1 MSQYKTTVTDLLKN
15 CLLALTLITVIGCSN
30 TLEVEGDFPRPV
42 INILPLTVGVVYN
55 EPFKTYRYV
64 EQEEERND
72 WEISIGRAQMKLFN
86 TVLPAMFSKVIGV
99 PEINASSEDVVD
111 LFFEPSV
118 EEFQFNVPEETKIKM
133 YEVWIKY
140 NMKVYDARG
149 SLLADWIITAY
160 GKTPTEF
167 MKSDKTALNEALI
180 IALRDVG
187 AGLSLR
193 FRHVPEIQAW
203 MGQRGKV
210 HQTLVVQP

>member
-1 MSQYKTTVTDLLKN
+1 MCVNPFYTEY
-15 CLLALTLITVIGCSN
+15 VISLFFSDFY
-30 TLEVEGDFPRPV
+30 THKKSIHFVLVEDNSFSTC
-42 INILPLTVGVVYN
+42 LTVL
-55 EPFKTYRYV
+55 E
-64 EQEEERND
+64 
-72 WEISIGRAQMKLFN
+72 
-86 TVLPAMFSKVIGV
+86 
-99 PEINASSEDVVD
+99 
-111 LFFEPSV
+111 
-118 EEFQFNVPEETKIKM
+118 PEETKIKM

-180 IALRDVG
+180 IAVRDVG